1 MSYELP
7 DQCKKEAYGKCT
19 EVCSGFHGSRAP
31 RRLAVVPDGVSTSL
45 WAVGLLAVSE
55 NSLSL

>member
-1 MSYELP
+1 M
-7 DQCKKEAYGKCT
+7 EAYGKCT
-19 EVCSGFHGSRAP
+19 EVGSGFHDSRAL
-31 RRLAVVPDGVSTSL
+31 RRLAVVVDGVSTAL